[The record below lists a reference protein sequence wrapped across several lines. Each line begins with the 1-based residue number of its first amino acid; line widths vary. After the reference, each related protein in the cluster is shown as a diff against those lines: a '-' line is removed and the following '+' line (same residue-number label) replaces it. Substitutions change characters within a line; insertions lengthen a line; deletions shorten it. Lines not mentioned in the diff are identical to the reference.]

1 MRIFD
6 APNLPAQSSSQTSK
20 SGKRRKSQR
29 AKNQTK
35 ARVPMS
41 PEQIRAKLANH
52 KNRTQSKLDQK
63 LASTKEVSTFMSEES
78 ASKVTLNSINKNSQ
92 RFSNPVEKPQNDA
105 PLADID
111 ETNAQASEV
120 VMGEEE
126 PKTDLNDPN
135 NPNTVNKLKD
145 ALNGGMLKVDSRTR
159 QVLSEIIGSRS

>member
-6 APNLPAQSSSQTSK
+6 APNVPAQSSSQTSK
-20 SGKRRKSQR
+20 AGKRQKSKR
-29 AKNQTK
+29 GKNQTK
-35 ARVPMS
+35 ARVPMT

-63 LASTKEVSTFMSEES
+63 LASTKEVSTFMSEET
-78 ASKVTLNSINKNSQ
+78 AAKVTLNSINKNSQ
-92 RFSNPVEKPQNDA
+92 RFSNPVEKPQSEAPVTDVDDA
-105 PLADID
+105 NVEAG
-111 ETNAQASEV
+111 EV
-120 VMGEEE
+120 AMAEEE